1 MTESQP
7 ASSNTDFKASSPP
20 VVQEFSIEGLFGYRT
35 VRLYS
40 EYAATV
46 LIARNG
52 SGKTTLL
59 AALDAFLKT
68 RFIRLANLE
77 FSTIRC
83 RFGHVDQ
90 ELVLHRSDI
99 IDALSL
105 TQKSE
110 IAATAIQYGINSTAL
125 QDFVGDEYIL
135 VSGNTSDLM
144 TSEVF
149 RSVYNKTSSIAE
161 AKKIFDRL
169 SNALFSKNK
178 NIMSI
183 IKSVREALRGIEV
196 VYLPTYRRIELP
208 LELEADGVSRQVG
221 RRSSSA
227 KIRVPPRSLFT
238 ADIQFG
244 LSDISRRLSELNQEI
259 LFESNAKYREI
270 SANIINELIDGTFDR
285 DDPASDDIPDRESL
299 MLFFSRLKEGPRY
312 GPFQDVAIP
321 KIDKIYGETDL
332 SYGSNKFLFYFLG
345 KLNKPIEATRGIES
359 PVEDFILSCNK
370 YLCSLDLS
378 TSLSWGVVPDIRH
391 SDAKELRLN
400 RKNMMVEVH
409 SISPDRKISLDALS
423 SGEKQMISLFAK
435 IYLYKKQKIV
445 LIDEPEL
452 SLSIDWQ
459 KQILVD
465 VISAPSCQQVVAITH
480 SPFVFDNELEPYA
493 RPLEVIV
500 DPLAMPA
507 DVDEGEISE

>member
-1 MTESQP
+1 M
-7 ASSNTDFKASSPP
+7 
-20 VVQEFSIEGLFGYRT
+20 
-35 VRLYS
+35 
-40 EYAATV
+40 
-46 LIARNG
+46 
-52 SGKTTLL
+52 
-59 AALDAFLKT
+59 
-68 RFIRLANLE
+68 
-77 FSTIRC
+77 
-83 RFGHVDQ
+83 
-90 ELVLHRSDI
+90 
-99 IDALSL
+99 
-105 TQKSE
+105 
-110 IAATAIQYGINSTAL
+110 
-125 QDFVGDEYIL
+125 
-135 VSGNTSDLM
+135 
-144 TSEVF
+144 
-149 RSVYNKTSSIAE
+149 
-161 AKKIFDRL
+161 
-169 SNALFSKNK
+169 
-178 NIMSI
+178 
-183 IKSVREALRGIEV
+183 
-196 VYLPTYRRIELP
+196 
-208 LELEADGVSRQVG
+208 
-221 RRSSSA
+221 
-227 KIRVPPRSLFT
+227 
-238 ADIQFG
+238 
-244 LSDISRRLSELNQEI
+244 SELNQEI